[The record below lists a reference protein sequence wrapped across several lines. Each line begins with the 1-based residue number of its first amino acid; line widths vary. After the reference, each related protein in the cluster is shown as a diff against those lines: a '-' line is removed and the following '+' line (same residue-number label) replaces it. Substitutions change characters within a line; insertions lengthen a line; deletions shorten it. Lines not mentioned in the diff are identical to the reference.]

1 MLTVIPNGKNYYGA
15 DGIIAIDPNNSN
27 LYYGFIQ
34 NGSSLYISNN
44 AGNFWQTELVLQTE
58 FVNWLRLSIQF
69 QGVLYAGYDNLYKIV
84 NNA

>member
-1 MLTVIPNGKNYYGA
+1 MDT
-15 DGIIAIDPNNSN
+15 AIDPNNSN

-44 AGNFWQTELVLQTE
+44 AGNSWQTEIVPNGTRH
-58 FVNWLRLSIQF
+58 WLRLSIQF